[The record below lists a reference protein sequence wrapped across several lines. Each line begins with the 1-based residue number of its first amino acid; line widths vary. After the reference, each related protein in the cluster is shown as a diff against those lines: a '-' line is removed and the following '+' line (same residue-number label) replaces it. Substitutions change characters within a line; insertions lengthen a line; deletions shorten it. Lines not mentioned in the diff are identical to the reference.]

1 MKKFLLRGYIEW
13 ENKTSFIQ
21 DQNQKSFIQGQIQF
35 FQRRRIYPQ
44 ARTPYPEWQ
53 KRPVKEQFPPEVKE
67 KRRKLYPSMQMA
79 KRENKRV
86 KLWQTVH
93 RLWTTWTK
101 WYPRI
106 RNTSHT
112 RNFLTRRIPGNASDT
127 PWTLWASGA
136 RRGNN
141 PTPTLRRN
149 KRDGFKEIVD
159 TKKIAQVGGPEVTT
173 YFHKDP

>member
-13 ENKTSFIQ
+13 ENQTSFIQ

-53 KRPVKEQFPPEVKE
+53 KRPVKEQFPPEVEE

-86 KLWQTVH
+86 KL
-93 RLWTTWTK
+93 
-101 WYPRI
+101 
-106 RNTSHT
+106 
-112 RNFLTRRIPGNASDT
+112 
-127 PWTLWASGA
+127 
-136 RRGNN
+136 
-141 PTPTLRRN
+141 
-149 KRDGFKEIVD
+149 
-159 TKKIAQVGGPEVTT
+159 
-173 YFHKDP
+173 